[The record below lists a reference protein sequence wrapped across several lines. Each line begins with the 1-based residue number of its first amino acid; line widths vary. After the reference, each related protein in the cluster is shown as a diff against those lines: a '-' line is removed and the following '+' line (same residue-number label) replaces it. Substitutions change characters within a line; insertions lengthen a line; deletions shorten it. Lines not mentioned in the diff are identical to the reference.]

1 MTIEKVV
8 VEAAWRS
15 RSCSGRVLKRWTFEA
30 DVQKGRELD
39 VPIPTIAGRACKISD
54 RFRNTNHNL

>member
-54 RFRNTNHNL
+54 QF